1 MRRAAGRS
9 GMARKLS
16 ATKDAAAQ
24 AGQPLTVSRPEL
36 LKNGSD
42 RAFRHF
48 VHDTLAFAAR
58 IQEVRGRLGGLIGLT
73 STQYTILITIAH
85 LANPAGVGINA
96 VAEHVHLS
104 GAFVTIEVN
113 KLVAKKLVS
122 KETSLEDRR
131 RVNLTITAKARAQL
145 DELTVVQAPVNDAL
159 FADLTA
165 AEFDALRQIMTRLVD
180 TADRSLHLFEF
191 LAPDGRGTDY
201 A

>member
-1 MRRAAGRS
+1 M
-9 GMARKLS
+9 
-16 ATKDAAAQ
+16 
-24 AGQPLTVSRPEL
+24 SRPEL
-36 LKNGSD
+36 LRDGSD
-42 RAFRHF
+42 KAFRHF
-48 VHDTLAFAAR
+48 VHDTLAFSAR

-85 LANPAGVGINA
+85 LHGPAGVGINA

-113 KLVAKKLVS
+113 KLVARKLVS

-131 RVNLTITAKARAQL
+131 RVNLTITAKARALL

-165 AEFDALRQIMTRLVD
+165 EEFDMLRAIMTRLVD
-180 TADRSLHLFEF
+180 TADRSLHLFGF
-191 LAPDGRGTDY
+191 LAPDGRGTDFT
-201 A
+201 